1 MPILFNP
8 IAFSP
13 STGYGPELEF
23 AGTVIAR
30 ALRNAVRCSCCGTS
44 YDLLVP
50 ASVSTPEVEALFCLR
65 LGILLGANCGTHPPL
80 VQMPNLFF

>member
-13 STGYGPELEF
+13 SMGYGPELEF

-30 ALRNAVRCSCCGTS
+30 ALRNAVRCSCCGIS

-50 ASVSTPEVEALFCLR
+50 VTASAPEVEAFCLR

-80 VQMPNLFF
+80 VQMPNLVF

>member
-44 YDLLVP
+44 YDFLVP
-50 ASVSTPEVEALFCLR
+50 ATASTPEVEGFCLR

-80 VQMPNLFF
+80 VQMPTLVF